1 MFLYKSN
8 FLYEH
13 FVFLVRNVTYSGSI
27 KYYIIYQMVYLEL
40 LFGYIFYVLWM
51 VLSLLIAV
59 ISIVYVFI
67 RNHKEY
73 MMIIYFMITLAMFVC
88 SFMMYFPYLCETM
101 AALPMADANIV
112 LTVSYENFTSMLNY
126 WKMVIYGYTG
136 FNIVMLLLAL
146 TKVHIGFIH
155 FDFKEK

>member
-13 FVFLVRNVTYSGSI
+13 FAFLASNVIHYGGI
-27 KYYIIYQMVYLEL
+27 DYYTLYQKLYLEI
-40 LFGYIFYVLWM
+40 LFGDIFYALWM
-51 VLSLLIAV
+51 ILSLLIAV
-59 ISIVYVFI
+59 ISIVYVII

-73 MMIIYFMITLAMFVC
+73 MMIIYFMITLAMFVY
-88 SFMMYFPYLCETM
+88 SFLMYI
-101 AALPMADANIV
+101 PMYTLSTTISSEIIMIYDD
-112 LTVSYENFTSMLNY
+112 LTSMLNY

-146 TKVHIGFIH
+146 TKVRIGFIH